1 MHAPPRNTNK
11 GRACH
16 PSHPSGPTPGL
27 APTFAPYKEPARPSR
42 GKSSRSCF
50 CSCPPAAPGPRQ
62 SRAWISCL
70 PSGQFLLIKEQEPR
84 LVSRSHPHLPRA
96 RGSFHWACV
105 SLFFQADSLRAF
117 RDCDRFHQ
125 HLSFCRIRLGLEET
139 LNPLAP
145 SEIKHKEDF

>member
-11 GRACH
+11 GQACH

-27 APTFAPYKEPARPSR
+27 TPTFAPRNQLA
-42 GKSSRSCF
+42 
-50 CSCPPAAPGPRQ
+50 PPGETAGEAVSVLVLPLHQGPRQ
-62 SRAWISCL
+62 SCAWISCL

-96 RGSFHWACV
+96 RGSFHWAFV

>member
-1 MHAPPRNTNK
+1 MPLHATPTRGGRATQATPRARPPDSPPPSLHIRNQLAPP
-11 GRACH
+11 GEGAGEAVSVLVLPLH
-16 PSHPSGPTPGL
+16 Q
-27 APTFAPYKEPARPSR
+27 
-42 GKSSRSCF
+42 
-50 CSCPPAAPGPRQ
+50 GPRQ
-62 SRAWISCL
+62 SCAWISCL

-117 RDCDRFHQ
+117 RDCDGFHQ